1 MKKRMYAT
9 LFAAAL
15 VLSGCGAEE
24 RQAAV
29 SSASSGGDYA
39 VAVVSAPAAEATAE
53 SAETMSTAKT
63 EEANRLLTEEEILV
77 AYDRAITA
85 YEWFDLNPLPCGGP
99 VVKEGGASYQRV
111 QYAGFDTLD
120 DLKTYLGSL
129 FSQEV
134 IDNLFPE
141 NTAAPRYRDIDG
153 ELYVRPGGREADPK
167 KSSAS
172 AAVEQQAD
180 GSYRINV
187 TVDLLDEDQ
196 LAVIGVECYA
206 FPYQNINGRW
216 VFTDFELV
224 Y

>member
-1 MKKRMYAT
+1 MKERIYAT

-24 RQAAV
+24 RLAAV
-29 SSASSGGDYA
+29 PIVSGGGDCA
-39 VAVVSAPAAEATAE
+39 IAVVSAPAAEVPDRA
-53 SAETMSTAKT
+53 AETISTAKT
-63 EEANRLLTEEEILV
+63 EGTNHQLTEEEILA

-99 VVKEGGASYQRV
+99 VVKRGGASYQRV
-111 QYAGFDTLD
+111 KYAGFDTLD
-120 DLKTYLGSL
+120 DLKTYFGSL

-134 IDNLFPE
+134 IDRLFPE
-141 NTAAPRYRDIDG
+141 NEETPRYLDIDG

-172 AAVEQQAD
+172 AAVERQTD

-187 TVDLLDEDQ
+187 TVDLLDDDQ
-196 LAVIGVECYA
+196 LAMIGVECYA

-216 VFTDFELV
+216 VFTDFQLV